1 MKRLLIRSAAA
12 LSELFDLDILIPP
25 MLANTP
31 TLDAI
36 VCPKCHG
43 VGDYLHYVTRKTL
56 RCERCGGSGLR
67 PS

>member
-12 LSELFDLDILIPP
+12 LSALFDIDIILPP
-25 MLANTP
+25 TP
-31 TLDAI
+31 ADAPAWDTV

-43 VGDYLHYVTRKTL
+43 IGTYMHYLTRKTL

-67 PS
+67 PV